1 MGFFD
6 FLLGAN
12 MDNGVA
18 EYKNVQ
24 GAVLLDVRTVE
35 EYREGHVKGS
45 INIPLDSL
53 NKVGSKVPTKD
64 TPIFTY
70 CHSGGRSMQAASYL
84 ERLGYTNVKNIGGI
98 ARYTGALVV

>member
-6 FLLGAN
+6 FLLGADIN
-12 MDNGVA
+12 KGID
-18 EYKNVQ
+18 EYSGTK

-53 NKVGSKVPTKD
+53 NKVGGKVPTKD

-70 CHSGGRSMQAASYL
+70 CHSGARSMQAVSYL
-84 ERLGYTNVKNIGGI
+84 KRLGYDNVKNIGGI
-98 ARYTGALVV
+98 ARYTGELEQ